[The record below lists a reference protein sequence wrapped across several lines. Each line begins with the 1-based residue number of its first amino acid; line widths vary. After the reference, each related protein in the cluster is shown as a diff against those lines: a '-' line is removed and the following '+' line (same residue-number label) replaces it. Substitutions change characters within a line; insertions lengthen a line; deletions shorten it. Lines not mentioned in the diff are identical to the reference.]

1 MEMKLT
7 YEQQNE
13 TRNEYLKVTSFKKYF
28 SKYTKN
34 KKTQISYSM
43 KRKLKKAMF

>member
-1 MEMKLT
+1 MKLT

-28 SKYTKN
+28 QNIQRIK
-34 KKTQISYSM
+34 
-43 KRKLKKAMF
+43 KLKFHTT